1 MRLWIQRCA
10 LSVLIVQTVFSPSVL
25 AKDTHLDDIFFSVIP
40 KNFSKQKT
48 AKVHPDAS
56 GVLLASFVGF
66 VVREI
71 VVSSSNN
78 VPLGITIPTSTQ
90 KDLRQLYKKNRT
102 ELQKQLQRAQRS
114 LMTNT
119 KLCANTSCNL
129 SQAFDA
135 AIKST
140 PNPMN
145 TVLKTMQTDKGI
157 SFGTIASTVCPIV
170 TQLWN
175 IPGTCTLIAHQ
186 PNDVGKITRK
196 LGAPAE
202 DANLCT
208 PDIFV
213 QRMLRYTYRTVHTK
227 ELTADIDNK
236 KHVRRLIVCVD
247 TTLEKKYDLAQI
259 LSLAKK
265 FEEITFA
272 SITKISHVLPSHN
285 DIFINFIDMRRT
297 YQNASG
303 FYDRQSGNKLFINL
317 ILLRDIDLLHTI
329 THEYVHMI
337 YGINNKVRSKW
348 QSFFFE
354 EGIAD
359 FFGSHLLGYP
369 ILFNSSKI
377 LRFFNALPPTSAN
390 NLLEDNLC
398 FIANDSPIYG
408 QILLDNIR
416 IKKLISNSSFFY
428 AFGSFF
434 FQFLHEQ
441 FSKPMQKHFK
451 SSDPYLLFKHIFK
464 EKPNKILR
472 SVVRFID
479 NEPWDTIWSLSRE
492 VLKKSKHELCIDF
505 LSYTIQTIEKGVK
518 KPGDQ
523 PLITSLKQKLKWMY
537 RPK

>member
-1 MRLWIQRCA
+1 M
-10 LSVLIVQTVFSPSVL
+10 FSPSVL

-40 KNFSKQKT
+40 KNFSIQKN

-71 VVSSSNN
+71 VVSSSNK
-78 VPLGITIPTSTQ
+78 VPLSITIPTSTQ

-102 ELQKQLQRAQRS
+102 ELQKQLQNAQRS
-114 LMTNT
+114 LMTNAKSCT
-119 KLCANTSCNL
+119 NTSCTL

-157 SFGTIASTVCPIV
+157 SFGKIASTVCPIV

-196 LGAPAE
+196 LGTLAE

-213 QRMLRYTYRTVHTK
+213 RHMVRYTYRTVYTK
-227 ELTADIDNK
+227 ELTANIDNK

-247 TTLEKKYDLAQI
+247 TTLEKHYDPGKIIPHDPGKI
-259 LSLAKK
+259 LHLAKN
-265 FEEITFA
+265 FEAITFA
-272 SITKISHVLPSHN
+272 SFTKISHVLPRHN

-297 YQNASG
+297 YPNALG
-303 FYDRQSGNKLFINL
+303 FYAPQSGNKLFINL
-317 ILLRDIDLLHTI
+317 IFLWDIDLLHTI

-359 FFGSHLLGYP
+359 FFGTHLLGHP
-369 ILFNSSKI
+369 ILFDSSKI

-390 NLLEDNLC
+390 NPLEDNLC
-398 FIANDSPIYG
+398 FIVNDSPIYG

-416 IKKLISNSSFFY
+416 IKNLISNSSFFY
-428 AFGSFF
+428 EFGAFF

-472 SVVRFID
+472 SIVRFID

-492 VLKKSKHELCIDF
+492 VLKKSKHDLCIDF

-523 PLITSLKQKLKWMY
+523 SLITSLKQKLKWMY